1 MIKLSFFKAVG
12 IIIIFILVA
21 ATISEVLIP
30 KLDQLAYAH
39 TFTGDES
46 ASFLAVI
53 KMLQAESTLIKTNFA
68 LNPALA
74 QQHAKAVVS
83 IINRNYTF
91 GVLPDEVSENNKR
104 VAYDITKGANALQ
117 IAVNAKPSPTQAA
130 DVDTKINYLNGVLQE
145 AVTAR
150 IPKEYINNSTI
161 NAQATKDLV
170 NEALRQYGYAFG
182 ISKAENA
189 AAANH
194 ASVSNVSALQSAQ
207 AFFSQSQSMLKDI
220 KSLLTSESSAASS
233 SLISKVTTDLT
244 QLKNSIDASLVGGA
258 LVPYDTVANLVLNT
272 ISPDLDIAFHLK

>member
-1 MIKLSFFKAVG
+1 MAI
-12 IIIIFILVA
+12 VA
-21 ATISEVLIP
+21 ASVSAVLIP
-30 KLDQLAYAH
+30 KLNQLAYAH

-53 KMLQAESTLIKTNFA
+53 KMLQAESSLIKTNLA

-83 IINRNYTF
+83 IVYRNYTF

-117 IAVNAKPSPTQAA
+117 MAVDAKPSPTQAA

-145 AVTAR
+145 ALTTR
-150 IPKEYINNSTI
+150 IPKEYIYSSTI

-182 ISKAENA
+182 ISNAENA
-189 AAANH
+189 TAAAH
-194 ASVSNVSALQSAQ
+194 HTSLSNVSAFQSAQ
-207 AFFSQSQSMLKDI
+207 AFFSQSQSILRDI
-220 KSLLTSESSAASS
+220 KSLVPSVSEASEASS
-233 SLISKVTTDLT
+233 SLISKVTTALT

-258 LVPYDTVANLVLNT
+258 PVPYGTVANVVLNT
-272 ISPDLDIAFHLK
+272 IYPDLNRAFHLK